1 MSSGPFEPEA
11 DQTSGPKLVDVSAES
26 GISTQAQEPAIEP
39 EPELESDPEP
49 APARRFPGW
58 LMLVALVLFALLVGW
73 QAQVASE
80 LKAEVAILEGQLEE
94 SQALLGA
101 HRAHLSEIRGGVHEL
116 SESLLGLSALV
127 DRDPTE
133 SLAEFA
139 AEATEPTP

>member
-1 MSSGPFEPEA
+1 
-11 DQTSGPKLVDVSAES
+11 
-26 GISTQAQEPAIEP
+26 
-39 EPELESDPEP
+39 
-49 APARRFPGW
+49 
-58 LMLVALVLFALLVGW
+58 MLVALVLFALLVGW

>member
-1 MSSGPFEPEA
+1 MSPGPFEPEA

-39 EPELESDPEP
+39 ELESDPEP

-58 LMLVALVLFALLVGW
+58 LILAALVLFALLVGW